1 MADLEK
7 LETVLREVLS
17 EQFSGVVFDSVRIR
31 EGTDHDDD
39 AVLYV
44 RAVFRSDK
52 PLDVNARVG
61 FVRHLRP
68 HTNRVKPTC
77 AAQLVPPTTPR
88 DVHRSTGSVFHSPS
102 SISPMCSRR
111 CRTSGIGRT
120 IIHLPISSGAK

>member
-68 HTNRVKPTC
+68 HLRGLGEDRFPIMSFV
-77 AAQLVPPTTPR
+77 
-88 DVHRSTGSVFHSPS
+88 
-102 SISPMCSRR
+102 SRKDLAE
-111 CRTSGIGRT
+111 
-120 IIHLPISSGAK
+120 HEALNA

>member
-39 AVLYV
+39 AVL
-44 RAVFRSDK
+44 
-52 PLDVNARVG
+52 

-68 HTNRVKPTC
+68 HLRGLGEDRFPIMSFV
-77 AAQLVPPTTPR
+77 
-88 DVHRSTGSVFHSPS
+88 
-102 SISPMCSRR
+102 SREDLAE
-111 CRTSGIGRT
+111 
-120 IIHLPISSGAK
+120 HEALNA